1 MAYSPR
7 SSGIG
12 NSAAYQVAGRP
23 YLTGSIVENGDGSQA
38 NSQQKVNFGSVTR
51 SFQIVN
57 TGSHHLL
64 LHFDD
69 RTQAPTLINRHN
81 YLVIAPDL
89 NHYGS
94 GSADNYISGSYK
106 NSPIVMNVKCSHLYI
121 SSGGTGQSGF
131 QLSAELTHI
140 PTQDMYPLTGS
151 GINTG
156 G

>member
-38 NSQQKVNFGSVTR
+38 NSQQKVNFRSITR
-51 SFQIVN
+51 SIQIVN
-57 TGSHHLL
+57 TGSSAIL

-69 RTQAPTLINRHN
+69 RIAAPALISEHN
-81 YLVIAPDL
+81 YVVIPPDL

-106 NSPIVMNVKCSHLYI
+106 NSPTVMNVKCSHLYI
-121 SSGGTGQSGF
+121 SSANQGQSGF
-131 QLSAELTHI
+131 QIAAELTHI
-140 PTQDMYPLTGS
+140 PADDMYALTGS